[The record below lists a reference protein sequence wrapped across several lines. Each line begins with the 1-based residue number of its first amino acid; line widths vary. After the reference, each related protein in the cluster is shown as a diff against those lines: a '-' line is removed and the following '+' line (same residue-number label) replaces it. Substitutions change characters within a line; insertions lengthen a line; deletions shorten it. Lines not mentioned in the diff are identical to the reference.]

1 MAQSSHQ
8 TAVAL
13 SDGARVVIRPIAPE
27 DREALVAA
35 FERLSPESRYR
46 RFFAPVARLSE
57 RELDYLTLVDHH
69 DHEALIAVD
78 EATGDCVGVARFVRT
93 EPDVAE
99 PAIVVAD
106 DWQGR
111 GLAGHLL
118 DGLVERARAEGIRRF
133 VAPVLADNAAAIRT
147 LERLGETTRE
157 AMGREVQLSIA
168 LPEEGRPSLPLRELL
183 RDAAG
188 GVLLPA
194 RTLWERLVWGRR
206 PATVHPRNAIVVGTD
221 GSRPAADAVRVAG
234 DLARLTGA
242 SLHLVT
248 AHRLILDDRAEMEE
262 LLRRTSDGLRERG
275 VDVVAHLRRGDAADA
290 LMDVASEHEARLI
303 VVGPRDL
310 GGSGV
315 LQSSV
320 SDDVAHR
327 APCNVLLVRNAD
339 GRAAP
344 RTPLSRAG

>member
-1 MAQSSHQ
+1 MAQASHQ
-8 TAVAL
+8 TAVEL
-13 SDGARVVIRPIAPE
+13 GDGSPVIIRPIAPE

-35 FERLSPESRYR
+35 FERLSLESRYR
-46 RFFAPVARLSE
+46 RFFAPVSKLSE

-78 EATGDCVGVARFVRT
+78 EATGDCIGVARFVRT
-93 EPDVAE
+93 EPEVAE

-118 DGLVERARAEGIRRF
+118 DALVERAREEGIRRF

-157 AMGREVQLSIA
+157 ALGREVQLSIA
-168 LPEEGRPSLPLRELL
+168 LPERGRAGPPLRELL
-183 RDAAG
+183 RDAAT
-188 GVLLPA
+188 GVLVPA
-194 RTLWERLVWGRR
+194 RTLWERLVWRRR
-206 PATVHPRNAIVVGTD
+206 PAIARPRNSIVVGTD
-221 GSRPAADAVRVAG
+221 GTSPAADAVRTAG
-234 DLARLTGA
+234 ELARASGA
-242 SLHLVT
+242 SVHLVT
-248 AHRLILDDRAEMEE
+248 AHRLLLDDRGEMDA
-262 LLRRTSDGLRERG
+262 LLRRTADGLRARG
-275 VDVVAHLRRGDAADA
+275 VEVVGHLRRGDPADA
-290 LMDVASEHEARLI
+290 LMDVAAEQEARLI
-303 VVGPRDL
+303 VVGPRDI

-327 APCNVLLVRNAD
+327 APCNVLLVRSAGRSERAD
-339 GRAAP
+339 DD
-344 RTPLSRAG
+344 